1 MKELVLFIAKELVNH
16 PEEVSVTEVEKD
28 GTLTMELRVHP
39 EDMGKVIGKQGQIAK
54 AIRTVVKAASM
65 KENKKVHVEI
75 V

>member
-39 EDMGKVIGKQGQIAK
+39 EDMGKVIGK
-54 AIRTVVKAASM
+54 
-65 KENKKVHVEI
+65 
-75 V
+75 

>member
-16 PEEVSVTEVEKD
+16 PEEVSVTEVDKD
-28 GTLTMELRVHP
+28 GILTLELRVHE
-39 EDMGKVIGKQGQIAK
+39 EDMGKVIGKQGKIAK

-65 KENKKVHVEI
+65 KEDKKVHVEI